1 MKKSCEFLILIL
13 FFSFLQGCIDD
24 RSKEHYK
31 VTYKIGDHLFVEVFT
46 TFGGGAF
53 GGDRVSE
60 YLTDSISFRKYIGT
74 FVDSDEG
81 ISYKVVND
89 TLYIEKYSQAGRGIK
104 PFTEKQSYN
113 LNSLKTAHLFE

>member
-1 MKKSCEFLILIL
+1 MKKSGEFLILVL

-31 VTYKIGDHLFVEVFT
+31 ATDKIGDHLFVEVFT
-46 TFGGGAF
+46 PFGGGAF

-74 FVDSDEG
+74 FVDSDAG

-89 TLYIEKYSQAGRGIK
+89 TLYIEKYSMPGRGIK
-104 PFTEKQSYN
+104 PFSEKQSYN
-113 LNSLKTAHLFE
+113 LDSLKTAHLFE